1 MITATPRPATLSPRA
16 LRSPG
21 LPAFSVRPARPDDA
35 AGLAALS
42 RPFVRSGALRE
53 RTQAQYACQAR
64 DFLVAEA
71 ADGTLEGCLGL
82 SVHHTD
88 TPAGR
93 PATGVLYSFCVAG
106 HRQGCGVGARLLH
119 AALARARSQS
129 LRALFTATTGSG
141 RLFLRHGFAPA
152 CPSTAPA
159 AWAQSLDPRRN
170 ARVLACA
177 L

>member
-1 MITATPRPATLSPRA
+1 MLA
-16 LRSPG
+16 PG
-21 LPAFSVRPARPDDA
+21 LPPFSVRPARPDDA

-53 RTQAQYACQAR
+53 RTQAQYAAQAR

-71 ADGTLEGCLGL
+71 PDGTLEGCLGL
-82 SVHHTD
+82 SVHRAD
-88 TPAGR
+88 PSAGR
-93 PATGVLYSFCVAG
+93 PAAGVLYSFCVAG
-106 HRQGCGVGARLLH
+106 HRQGCGMGARLLN
-119 AALARARSQS
+119 AALARARSRS
-129 LRALFTATTGSG
+129 LATLFTATTGSG

-152 CPSTAPA
+152 CPSTAPT

-170 ARVLACA
+170 ARVLARA